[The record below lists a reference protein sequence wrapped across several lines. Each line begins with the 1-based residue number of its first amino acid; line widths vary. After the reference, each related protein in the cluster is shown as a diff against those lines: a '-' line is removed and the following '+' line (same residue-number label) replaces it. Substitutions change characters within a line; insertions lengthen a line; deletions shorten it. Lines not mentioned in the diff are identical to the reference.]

1 MLSIDASAF
10 EECSV
15 LTDVTLP
22 KSLTAIGDSA
32 FEGCVDLSSV
42 VLPEGVTSIADW
54 AFAGC
59 SALSSVTVPAS
70 VTSIG
75 FDAFGEFPLLSLTV
89 ESGSY
94 AEQYAIE
101 NEIPYVY
108 PGQNPTPAAAEGETA
123 AE

>member
-1 MLSIDASAF
+1 M
-10 EECSV
+10 
-15 LTDVTLP
+15 
-22 KSLTAIGDSA
+22 
-32 FEGCVDLSSV
+32 
-42 VLPEGVTSIADW
+42 TSIADW
-54 AFAGC
+54 AFSGC

-75 FDAFGEFPLLSLTV
+75 FDAFGQCPLLALTV

-101 NEIPYVY
+101 NAIPYVY
-108 PGQNPTPAAAEGETA
+108 PGQNPAPADAEGEVASEGETA

>member
-1 MLSIDASAF
+1 MAL
-10 EECSV
+10 
-15 LTDVTLP
+15 
-22 KSLTAIGDSA
+22 G
-32 FEGCVDLSSV
+32 SV

-54 AFAGC
+54 AFSGC
-59 SALSSVTVPAS
+59 SALSSATVPAS

-75 FDAFGEFPLLSLTV
+75 YDAFGECPLLTLTV

-108 PGQNPTPAAAEGETA
+108 PGQSPAPDAAE
-123 AE
+123 

>member
-1 MLSIDASAF
+1 MAL
-10 EECSV
+10 
-15 LTDVTLP
+15 
-22 KSLTAIGDSA
+22 G
-32 FEGCVDLSSV
+32 SV

-59 SALSSVTVPAS
+59 SALSSAIVPAS

-75 FDAFGEFPLLSLTV
+75 YDAFGECPLLTLTV

-101 NEIPYVY
+101 NNIPYVY
-108 PGQNPTPAAAEGETA
+108 PDQAPTPVPGEGETA